1 MAERVCQF
9 FLRGRCQRQ
18 KCEFRHPAD
27 QAGPRGPIAVAERS
41 GGANKDTHCKFF
53 LSTGCKFGTSCHFR
67 HVGRERRRS
76 RSRERRSRSRS
87 FDREERRRG
96 VWEGPRVGMSLTE
109 ERSWRERLMARR
121 KIRLRHMRTRSRSP
135 SRSPNPP
142 PTAPLRR
149 PARILRASTS
159 PLNKKD
165 DIQTPT
171 DAKKDDLKDV
181 GADSTK
187 TEAGSSKAKDGVK
200 SQQKRC
206 DKCGQKIK

>member
-76 RSRERRSRSRS
+76 RSGVCKFRKFRCSLLSFPHFLPSLINSRPLRTPLITAFIWMKLLLHIATFRSRERRSRSRS
-87 FDREERRRG
+87 FDREVRMHRR
-96 VWEGPRVGMSLTE
+96 
-109 ERSWRERLMARR
+109 
-121 KIRLRHMRTRSRSP
+121 
-135 SRSPNPP
+135 
-142 PTAPLRR
+142 
-149 PARILRASTS
+149 
-159 PLNKKD
+159 
-165 DIQTPT
+165 
-171 DAKKDDLKDV
+171 
-181 GADSTK
+181 
-187 TEAGSSKAKDGVK
+187 
-200 SQQKRC
+200 
-206 DKCGQKIK
+206 